1 VALIRTLVLENLIE
15 APRHRT
21 LDVILNCLRWMVELN
36 HKLDVEPNRMLD
48 AENPIVER
56 RMLDA
61 IHPRQKSVALIR
73 TLVLENLIEAPR
85 HRTLGVILTMNHRP
99 HVGPNH
105 KTVYPRQKSVALIR
119 TLVLENPIEA
129 PRHRTL
135 DVILNC
141 LRWMVEM
148 NRTLDVI
155 LMMNHKLDVEPN
167 RMLVVELK
175 PHLLPALWAHVFPN
189 DSLWHSV

>member
-1 VALIRTLVLENLIE
+1 MLVAI
-15 APRHRT
+15 H
-21 LDVILNCLRWMVELN
+21 LRWMVEMDHRL
-36 HKLDVEPNRMLD
+36 V
-48 AENPIVER
+48 AENPIVGH
-56 RMLDA
+56 RMLVYPRQKNEAWSHRLDA
-61 IHPRQKSVALIR
+61 ENLTLGHRMLVYPRQKSVALIR

-148 NRTLDVI
+148 NHRLVAENPI
-155 LMMNHKLDVEPN
+155 VEH
-167 RMLVVELK
+167 RMLDAETHHRLVYPRQK
-175 PHLLPALWAHVFPN
+175 NAA
-189 DSLWHSV
+189 